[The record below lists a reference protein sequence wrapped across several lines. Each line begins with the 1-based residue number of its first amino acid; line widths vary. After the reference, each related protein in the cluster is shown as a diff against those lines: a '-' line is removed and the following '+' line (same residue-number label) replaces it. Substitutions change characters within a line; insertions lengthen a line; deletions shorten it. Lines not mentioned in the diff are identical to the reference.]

1 MHNYM
6 NPFEFVPLPV
16 NGPREIPTI
25 IARGT
30 PRLEG
35 YLAYSLKALTPL
47 HITGK
52 TTKKDNCFEKKSFYE
67 SYGKKVIPGS
77 SLRGMIASFVEA
89 FTGSDLGTF
98 TRGDEKSK
106 SNRPPYGKHYD
117 ENNSQKCRH
126 VGFLMAS
133 ADDPIE
139 TKNKLDKYHHRG
151 QKKTRCRYE
160 RNETLPPRFGRHVV
174 DDAARFLFGYVDQEN
189 EENKKA
195 SAGRLIFED
204 LIVPDDVKM
213 VDQPAWDLNS
223 NAVFGS
229 PNPRANTAWYFT
241 PGESRVRKTDSG
253 FRVWEVL
260 ADKIRGRKFY
270 FHQDPKACHEEYRK
284 WQRKWLSDLTKYNV
298 EAVEPGAAITNGRIY
313 FRDLP
318 ETMLTLLAYSL
329 MLPEMNMA
337 HKLGALKPFGFG
349 SVKIEID
356 ELFYRDMANPLN
368 PIESQGLKGKLVGS
382 LIDQASYRFLKKIM
396 HFPEPDEKKDYLF
409 IYPPFNPGGNTSE
422 EKGFAVVEQVYDRH
436 LAPGNVNRSNCSGKQ
451 TRTSPPGHPTPGK
464 SKKTTLFFDH
474 YQMKAKNFEKVMGG
488 KDYSHLLTP

>member
-151 QKKTRCRYE
+151 QKKHDVVMSGTK
-160 RNETLPPRFGRHVV
+160 RFRPGLDVMLWMMQPV
-174 DDAARFLFGYVDQEN
+174 SFLDMLIRKMRKI
-189 EENKKA
+189 KK
-195 SAGRLIFED
+195 
-204 LIVPDDVKM
+204 
-213 VDQPAWDLNS
+213 
-223 NAVFGS
+223 
-229 PNPRANTAWYFT
+229 RAL
-241 PGESRVRKTDSG
+241 E
-253 FRVWEVL
+253 
-260 ADKIRGRKFY
+260 
-270 FHQDPKACHEEYRK
+270 
-284 WQRKWLSDLTKYNV
+284 
-298 EAVEPGAAITNGRIY
+298 
-313 FRDLP
+313 
-318 ETMLTLLAYSL
+318 
-329 MLPEMNMA
+329 
-337 HKLGALKPFGFG
+337 
-349 SVKIEID
+349 
-356 ELFYRDMANPLN
+356 
-368 PIESQGLKGKLVGS
+368 GL
-382 LIDQASYRFLKKIM
+382 FLKI
-396 HFPEPDEKKDYLF
+396 
-409 IYPPFNPGGNTSE
+409 
-422 EKGFAVVEQVYDRH
+422 
-436 LAPGNVNRSNCSGKQ
+436 
-451 TRTSPPGHPTPGK
+451 
-464 SKKTTLFFDH
+464 
-474 YQMKAKNFEKVMGG
+474 
-488 KDYSHLLTP
+488 

>member
-1 MHNYM
+1 MHYYM

-16 NGPREIPTI
+16 NGPREMPTTLSC
-25 IARGT
+25 GT

-35 YLAYSLKALTPL
+35 CLTYSLKTLTPL

-52 TTKKDNCFEKKSFYE
+52 TTQKDNCFERKSFYE
-67 SYGKKVIPGS
+67 NYGKKVIPGS
-77 SLRGMIASFVEA
+77 SLRGMIASFIEA
-89 FTGSDLGTF
+89 LTGSDIGAF

-106 SNRPPYGKHYD
+106 YGKHYD
-117 ENNSQKCRH
+117 ENNAQKCRH

-139 TKNKLDKYHHRG
+139 TKNKLNKYHHRG
-151 QKKTRCRYE
+151 QEKTRCCYE

-174 DDAARFLFGYVDQEN
+174 DDTARFLFGYVDQDN
-189 EENKKA
+189 EENKNA

-204 LIVPDDVKM
+204 LIIPDDVKL

-241 PGESRVRKTDSG
+241 PGESRVRRTNSG

-260 ADKIRGRKFY
+260 ADKVRGRKFY
-270 FHQDPKACHEEYRK
+270 FHQHPKICHEEYRK
-284 WQRKWLSDLTKYNV
+284 WQRKWLSDLTEYNV
-298 EAVEPGAAITNGRIY
+298 EAIEPGAAITNGRIY
-313 FRDLP
+313 FRNLP

-349 SVKIEID
+349 SVRIEID
-356 ELFYRDMANPLN
+356 ELFYRDMANPLRQ
-368 PIESQGLKGKLVGS
+368 IESQGLKGKLVGS
-382 LIDQASYRFLKKIM
+382 LIDQVSYRFLKKIM
-396 HFPEPDEKKDYLF
+396 HFPDDEEKKDYLF
-409 IYPPFNPGGNTSE
+409 TYPPFNPRGKTSE
-422 EKGFAVVEQVYDRH
+422 EKGFAVVERAYDRH
-436 LAPGNVNRSNCSGKQ
+436 PAPGNVNRSDCAVKQ
-451 TRTSPPGHPTPGK
+451 TATSPPGHPIPGK
-464 SKKTTLFFDH
+464 SSKTTLFFDH
-474 YQMKAKNFEKVMGG
+474 YQTKAKNFEKVMGG

>member
-67 SYGKKVIPGS
+67 SYGKKIIPGS

-241 PGESRVRKTDSG
+241 PGESRIRKTDSG

-409 IYPPFNPGGNTSE
+409 IYPPFNPGGKTSE

-436 LAPGNVNRSNCSGKQ
+436 LAPGNVNRSNYSGKQ

-474 YQMKAKNFEKVMGG
+474 YQMKAKNFEKVIGG